1 MLILG
6 TQGEGG
12 SIYRQGIHNCFLI
25 CFQNSSALSVI
36 ATARAG
42 AGMGREKEW
51 EPGASLV
58 TRALCEISCSRNGH
72 RLPSQERFWVE
83 VCEIFLYRETY

>member
-25 CFQNSSALSVI
+25 CFQNPSALSLI
-36 ATARAG
+36 ATAG
-42 AGMGREKEW
+42 SGVGTGGRKTG
-51 EPGASLV
+51 EPGAPLV
-58 TRALCEISCSRNGH
+58 TRALCEISCSRNGGG
-72 RLPSQERFWVE
+72 LPSQERSWVGLCE
-83 VCEIFLYRETY
+83 VSLHREMY